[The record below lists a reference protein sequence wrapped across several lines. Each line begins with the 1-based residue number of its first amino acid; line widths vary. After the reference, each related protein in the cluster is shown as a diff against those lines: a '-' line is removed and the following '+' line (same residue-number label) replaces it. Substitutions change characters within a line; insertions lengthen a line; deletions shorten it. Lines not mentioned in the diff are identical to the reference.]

1 MSSLLAMPMKM
12 IQMLPLMHLKL
23 LKTWMILRVL
33 KEMKVTRKLNISPSK
48 ILIWKK
54 NIPLLPVSFEWHK
67 RFLNILL
74 LKGTTNSSYYH
85 QGSTDRQQLDHG
97 STHFFSEAM
106 YKECLALCDFVNEEI
121 RKFSCSALMH
131 LALGMFK
138 ISNNDAG
145 LKEAVKK
152 ALEMI
157 QQDTDNGVALLL
169 MAELSDVIDKY
180 GKPLFTREVMECV
193 INALKGELICMMGK
207 FHNSF
212 LLCNS

>member
-1 MSSLLAMPMKM
+1 
-12 IQMLPLMHLKL
+12 
-23 LKTWMILRVL
+23 
-33 KEMKVTRKLNISPSK
+33 
-48 ILIWKK
+48 
-54 NIPLLPVSFEWHK
+54 
-67 RFLNILL
+67 
-74 LKGTTNSSYYH
+74 
-85 QGSTDRQQLDHG
+85 
-97 STHFFSEAM
+97 M

-207 FHNSF
+207 FHKLWTIIAWPYVIVHRYVIVIRYVIF
-212 LLCNS
+212 YRDLIGPF

>member
-1 MSSLLAMPMKM
+1 MAFD
-12 IQMLPLMHLKL
+12 
-23 LKTWMILRVL
+23 T
-33 KEMKVTRKLNISPSK
+33 
-48 ILIWKK
+48 
-54 NIPLLPVSFEWHK
+54 
-67 RFLNILL
+67 FL
-74 LKGTTNSSYYH
+74 
-85 QGSTDRQQLDHG
+85 
-97 STHFFSEAM
+97 FSEAM

-138 ISNNDAG
+138 ISNNDGG

-207 FHNSF
+207 APWVFSQMPLRNTF
-212 LLCNS
+212 L

>member
-1 MSSLLAMPMKM
+1 MAFD
-12 IQMLPLMHLKL
+12 
-23 LKTWMILRVL
+23 T
-33 KEMKVTRKLNISPSK
+33 
-48 ILIWKK
+48 
-54 NIPLLPVSFEWHK
+54 
-67 RFLNILL
+67 FL
-74 LKGTTNSSYYH
+74 
-85 QGSTDRQQLDHG
+85 
-97 STHFFSEAM
+97 FSEAM

-207 FHNSF
+207 APIFSQMPPRTIFGSNVIPIKS
-212 LLCNS
+212 